1 MEAFFITVTVFL
13 VVIIALP
20 LFRVL
25 SGPTVFDRLLAIST
39 MGSKTIGLICFFG
52 ISFRALGYVRG
63 HCPGLRDSEFHR
75 GDRRRQV
82 FRFEGQQQWVRF
94 KVFSPSCSWYPG
106 WF

>member
-25 SGPTVFDRLLAIST
+25 RGPTVFDRLLAIST

-52 ISFRALGYVRG
+52 ISFVRLDMFVDIALAYAILNFIGGIAVARYFDLKASSNG
-63 HCPGLRDSEFHR
+63 
-75 GDRRRQV
+75 
-82 FRFEGQQQWVRF
+82 
-94 KVFSPSCSWYPG
+94 
-106 WF
+106 

>member
-25 SGPTVFDRLLAIST
+25 SGPTVFDRLLAISA

-52 ISFRALGYVRG
+52 VLFGRLDMFVDIALAYAILNFIGGIAVARYFDLKTTG
-63 HCPGLRDSEFHR
+63 NE
-75 GDRRRQV
+75 
-82 FRFEGQQQWVRF
+82 
-94 KVFSPSCSWYPG
+94 
-106 WF
+106 